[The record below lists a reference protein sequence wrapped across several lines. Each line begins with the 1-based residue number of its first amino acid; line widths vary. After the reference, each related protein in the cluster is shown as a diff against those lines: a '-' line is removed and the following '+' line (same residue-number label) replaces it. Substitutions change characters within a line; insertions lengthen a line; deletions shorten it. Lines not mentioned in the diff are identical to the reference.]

1 MAIYATRWFAR
12 WANQQGLTN
21 KGLCRAVHEIS
32 RGLYDA
38 RLGGHLVK
46 KRIARPGGGKS
57 GGFRTLIATNF
68 GSLWVFVFG
77 FAKNEQ
83 EDIEPDNLDGFRK
96 WADELAAMPSH
107 KMTDAHEKGALIRVD
122 CDA

>member
-21 KGLCRAVHEIS
+21 KDLCRAVHEMS

-38 RLGGHLVK
+38 RLGGHLIK
-46 KRIARPGGGKS
+46 KRIARRGGGKS
-57 GGFRTLIATNF
+57 GGFRALIATNF
-68 GSLWVFVFG
+68 GDLWVFIFG

-83 EDIEPDNLDGFRK
+83 EDIDPDDLDGFRE
-96 WADELAAMPSH
+96 WADEVVAMPPH
-107 KMTDAHEKGALIRVD
+107 KLAEAHEKGAFTRVD
-122 CDA
+122 YDA